1 MTATNRGKSPTQ
13 MAFRRLRRNV
23 LAMAGAAVVLF
34 VILLAFFPSML
45 VPSHADGSGPYEF
58 GEQFRDKDQ
67 YQQPPGIPGHPLGTD
82 ELGRD
87 VLTRIIYGAGISLR
101 VGLVGT
107 IVAVLIGLILGSV
120 AGFRGGLVD
129 TLISRLTDT
138 FFAFPSLLLMIG
150 ILAVFEKPNEIVI
163 FSALGVVGWP
173 GVARIVRGQVIS
185 LRGSEF
191 VLGASGDYQ
200 IQRRTGYE
208 NFIGDTLG
216 VKGALRRN
224 EHDNVNNVAEYA
236 QFYWHFVPQWALL
249 LGLRHDTVRFSEH
262 DFYITPAN
270 PDDSGHVRY
279 NATTPVV
286 GLQYRPLDKLRIYAS
301 YGKGF
306 ETPSYNE
313 LGYRSDGQAGLP
325 FPLRHR
331 LTNASASRVGY
342 HLAGAS
348 IHYLQPAGA
357 HHSHCVAHVAHHAH
371 THASVDQ
378 QLLNAGPRPVLGVV
392 VSQRGLHILCCHHLA
407 PEHEELELLGRGP
420 VGDDRYDSHPHQDDG
435 RKSAHELH
443 CQAIHRSHWLQT
455 CSPRSARS

>member
-58 GEQFRDKDQ
+58 DEQFRDKDQ
-67 YQQPPGIPGHPLGTD
+67 YQQPPGIPGNPLGTD

-191 VLGASGDYQ
+191 VLGARALGQS
-200 IQRRTGYE
+200 
-208 NFIGDTLG
+208 DTRIL
-216 VKGALRRN
+216 
-224 EHDNVNNVAEYA
+224 
-236 QFYWHFVPQWALL
+236 
-249 LGLRHDTVRFSEH
+249 
-262 DFYITPAN
+262 I
-270 PDDSGHVRY
+270 GHVLP
-279 NATTPVV
+279 NCLGPV
-286 GLQYRPLDKLRIYAS
+286 
-301 YGKGF
+301 
-306 ETPSYNE
+306 
-313 LGYRSDGQAGLP
+313 
-325 FPLRHR
+325 
-331 LTNASASRVGY
+331 
-342 HLAGAS
+342 
-348 IHYLQPAGA
+348 
-357 HHSHCVAHVAHHAH
+357 
-371 THASVDQ
+371 
-378 QLLNAGPRPVLGVV
+378 VV
-392 VSQRGLHILCCHHLA
+392 VSTLMIAGNILAEAGLSFLGIGLPPPAPSWGRMLVDSKEYWITMPWMGIFPGLA
-407 PEHEELELLGRGP
+407 IMFTVLGFNLLG
-420 VGDDRYDSHPHQDDG
+420 DG
-435 RKSAHELH
+435 LRDAFDPKMKD
-443 CQAIHRSHWLQT
+443 
-455 CSPRSARS
+455 